1 MMKHIMFT
9 QKIFMKSRK
18 NNKYIIKEFDLN
30 YQVDPSINSTKFIKS
45 SDDTE
50 FTSHLYGDSIVKGN
64 YADTLI
70 SVIFNTNNINNT
82 KKIIEK
88 FINNSIDSSNIQ
100 FCIKIDNDDQNFV
113 DSVLENLSN
122 FKANF
127 IIIASPKGR
136 GYIDLWQWINFLYH
150 QSSKNSYFLLNI
162 SDEVHINTNRWDEK
176 LEKYKKLFEDDIFRL
191 RTSVYKNRN
200 YNNIDECI
208 YAPDTTAIYTRKYIA
223 TQGDFCP
230 CFGPDNGQQIVAYYL
245 AKLNYPRHTQ
255 FLRDYS
261 INDINFDGEG
271 TNIGLSEKATM
282 KRVVINY
289 LMWKWTHK
297 YNIQL
302 EYKKRARDLQVAII
316 KNLQND
322 IIIEH
327 NNNTKSYKILIAGI
341 YSGNTDTRESYIHL
355 SYKVSKISCFIQ
367 RYLKVN
373 YIKNHTGYDASFVAG
388 FICHVSL
395 FYLKKH
401 PKESFL
407 NLSELRSNNVGSL
420 KGKKI
425 IKFIYAFLTTP
436 NTLVIKEINKFSS
449 NLSSKEKYYF
459 VFSLLLFILKI
470 YELII
475 NDILINTIR
484 EFFRFLLDK
493 LTILRIFFNILLL
506 YRKKEKINNSCY
518 YELRSVVLI
527 NKKTDE
533 SQSLVV
539 KGD

>member
-1 MMKHIMFT
+1 
-9 QKIFMKSRK
+9 MKSRK

-30 YQVDPSINSTKFIKS
+30 YQVDPSVNSIKFIKS

-261 INDINFDGEG
+261 INDINFTGEG

-289 LMWKWTHK
+289 IMWKWTHK
-297 YNIQL
+297 YKIQ
-302 EYKKRARDLQVAII
+302 I
-316 KNLQND
+316 
-322 IIIEH
+322 
-327 NNNTKSYKILIAGI
+327 
-341 YSGNTDTRESYIHL
+341 
-355 SYKVSKISCFIQ
+355 
-367 RYLKVN
+367 
-373 YIKNHTGYDASFVAG
+373 
-388 FICHVSL
+388 
-395 FYLKKH
+395 
-401 PKESFL
+401 ESF
-407 NLSELRSNNVGSL
+407 G
-420 KGKKI
+420 
-425 IKFIYAFLTTP
+425 
-436 NTLVIKEINKFSS
+436 
-449 NLSSKEKYYF
+449 
-459 VFSLLLFILKI
+459 
-470 YELII
+470 
-475 NDILINTIR
+475 
-484 EFFRFLLDK
+484 
-493 LTILRIFFNILLL
+493 
-506 YRKKEKINNSCY
+506 
-518 YELRSVVLI
+518 
-527 NKKTDE
+527 
-533 SQSLVV
+533 
-539 KGD
+539 

>member
-1 MMKHIMFT
+1 MKHIMFT

-88 FINNSIDSSNIQ
+88 FIDNSIDSSNIQ

-113 DSVLENLSN
+113 DSCLENLSN

-261 INDINFDGEG
+261 INDINFTGEG

-289 LMWKWTHK
+289 IMWKWTHK
-297 YNIQL
+297 YKIQI
-302 EYKKRARDLQVAII
+302 EYKKRARDLQIAII

-322 IIIEH
+322 ITVEH

-388 FICHVSL
+388 FICHVL
-395 FYLKKH
+395 FFYLKKH
-401 PKESFL
+401 PKEIF
-407 NLSELRSNNVGSL
+407 NKLSRLHSINVGSP
-420 KGKKI
+420 KRKKI
-425 IKFIYAFLTTP
+425 IK
-436 NTLVIKEINKFSS
+436 
-449 NLSSKEKYYF
+449 
-459 VFSLLLFILKI
+459 LLL
-470 YELII
+470 
-475 NDILINTIR
+475 
-484 EFFRFLLDK
+484 
-493 LTILRIFFNILLL
+493 
-506 YRKKEKINNSCY
+506 
-518 YELRSVVLI
+518 
-527 NKKTDE
+527 
-533 SQSLVV
+533 
-539 KGD
+539 